1 MSFVHLHTHSEYS
14 LLDGLSKIKKLAA
27 RAKEL
32 NMPALAITD
41 HGAMFGVIEF
51 YKSCKSEGVKPIIGI
66 EAYMAARGMADRDAQ
81 KDRKSAHLLLLAQNE
96 TGYKNL
102 LQIATASQLE
112 GFYYYPRIDH
122 DFLAKH
128 AEGLIC
134 TTGCLAAETPR
145 ALVDGRSDDARK
157 TLDWY
162 YEVFGKDN
170 FYFELQD
177 HEIPELRQLNK
188 SLLEI
193 APRYNAQFVAT
204 NDVHYIKQ
212 EDHALQDILLCIQTG
227 ALVSEKDRMR
237 MTDPSYYLRSAEE
250 MKAIF
255 GHIPGAIENTLLIAE
270 RCNVDL
276 SFKGY
281 HLPHFDVPRGYTL
294 ESYLRHLCEE
304 GLRIRYGDR
313 ATHDPTVRER
323 FEYELRVIT
332 KMGFAAYF
340 LIVWDLCRFS
350 REKGIWYNARGS
362 AAGSIIAYCLD
373 ITMVEPLEHDLIFE
387 RFLNPSRVSMPDIDL
402 DFQDDRRYELLQ
414 YTSQKY
420 GSDKVAQIITFGTL
434 GARAAIRD
442 VGRVLNVDLNQK
454 VDPVAKT
461 LPNIP
466 GKPITI
472 AQALE
477 DVAEFR
483 EKYDEDEEVQKMVD
497 TARGLEGVVRN
508 AGTHAAGVVI
518 TDKPITDY
526 IPLHR
531 PTKGTGEDSPISA
544 MTQFEMEILDGL
556 GLLKVDF
563 LGLRSLTIMARACEF
578 IQQRHGVDFNI
589 NNIPTDDPAIYDLVS
604 RGDVAGVFQVEGTGM
619 RRFLID
625 MKPKKLDHIIA
636 MISLYRPGP
645 IDFIPSYIKR
655 FHGEEP
661 ITYRHPLL
669 EPILKD
675 TYGITVYQE
684 QLMRAAVS
692 MGGYTAAEADVLRKV
707 VAKKKGEDMIKQRQ
721 KFVGGCVKN
730 GIDETT
736 ANLIFDDWEEFARYG
751 FNKCLPAETEVI
763 DAQTGRMIRIGDLVN
778 GKATIERTL
787 TLTCDTDTLRLKR
800 GVVTDA
806 IHNGV
811 KRVYRL
817 TTQLGRQIEATSN
830 HPFFTFD
837 GWRMLG
843 ELKIGDQIA
852 LPRLIPTE
860 GKKKWADHEVIVL
873 GHLLAEGNLCHPHGV
888 YFYSQNDAY
897 CKDYVTNLEKFENT
911 VASVGT
917 HKTTYSIYSKR
928 ADRKR
933 EPGVMLWA
941 KQLDILGKNART
953 KEIPA
958 EVFELNNR
966 QVALLIARM
975 WEGDGH
981 INERGR
987 SLYYATASERMARQL
1002 QHLLLRLN
1010 IISRLRRVVFP
1021 YRDGRVGYQLFV
1033 TGLNNLKPFAEKIAV
1048 HFISKEHQAKLD
1060 RLVDLAPASSG
1071 TRDVIPLGVKALVR
1085 ERKSERGITWDRMR
1099 ELSGIAPR
1107 ELHCLASPTKSGFT
1121 RETVGRFAEFFESEE
1136 LRRYAESDVYWDK
1149 IVSIEYAGRKEVF
1162 DLTVPETHNFVAND
1176 FIVHNSHAADY
1187 AVICA
1192 QTAYLKAYYRVEYM
1206 TALLT
1211 AEKGD
1216 TAKVAMYVTDAR
1228 KGGVPVMPP
1237 DVNYSGLDF
1246 TIEDQADGKSVI
1258 RFGLGAIKNVGE
1270 GPVAE
1275 IMQARSEGG
1284 KFKSLDDFC
1293 QRVDLRIVSKRAL
1306 ECLVKVG
1313 AMDSLGNRSQ
1323 MLTGIDSI
1331 ISASSAAHKADDV
1344 GQFDLFSSAGSRMM
1358 ISVSLPKK
1366 VNEIDLKE
1374 KRKFEKDLMG
1384 TYVSDH
1390 PLMARIDEVQS
1401 VVTAYSGDIGEE
1413 LNGRAVTLAGQITH
1427 IRPHTTQTQ
1436 KAMAFVTM
1444 EDLQGS
1450 LDLVIFPKTWADVR
1464 QWLEVDQI
1472 VFVTGKV
1479 DAKGSSIKI
1488 LVDTIAREVKVTVAL
1503 QGLGN
1508 RGQRLEVSNQQF
1520 QVAEPVADYVV
1531 NVVDDDPFAGADPFD
1546 DSAPKKN
1553 GGGGN
1558 GVTASAPE
1566 PKLNHGDAATA
1577 RGGESASAAVENP
1590 PAAFESLGVVA
1601 RKSNGESSNPTNGKA
1616 KRIVITLPPSE
1627 NVDEGR
1633 RQFKRVYD
1641 ALISHPGD
1649 DRFMVDIV
1657 ERDQHYKLDFP
1668 NDTTHYSD
1676 ELMQQ
1681 LLKFI
1686 SADSIDIQPL

>member
-1 MSFVHLHTHSEYS
+1 
-14 LLDGLSKIKKLAA
+14 
-27 RAKEL
+27 
-32 NMPALAITD
+32 
-41 HGAMFGVIEF
+41 
-51 YKSCKSEGVKPIIGI
+51 
-66 EAYMAARGMADRDAQ
+66 
-81 KDRKSAHLLLLAQNE
+81 
-96 TGYKNL
+96 NL

-112 GFYYYPRIDH
+112 GFYYYPRVDH

-134 TTGCLAAETPR
+134 TSGCMAAETPR
-145 ALVDGRSDDARK
+145 ALVEGRAEDAKK

-177 HEIPELRQLNK
+177 HEIPDLRQLNK
-188 SLLEI
+188 TLLEI

-212 EDHALQDILLCIQTG
+212 EDHTLQDILLCIQTG
-227 ALVSEKDRMR
+227 ALVSDKERMR

-270 RCNVDL
+270 RCDIDL

-281 HLPHFDVPRGYTL
+281 HLPHFDVPQGFTL
-294 ESYLRHLCEE
+294 NSYLRHLGEE

-332 KMGFAAYF
+332 EMGFAAYF

-387 RFLNPSRVSMPDIDL
+387 RFLNPDRVSMPDIDL

-477 DVAEFR
+477 EVAEFR
-483 EKYDEDEEVQKMVD
+483 EKYDEDEEVRKMVD

-518 TDKPITDY
+518 TDKPITEY

-578 IQQRHGVDFNI
+578 IKGRHGVDYNI
-589 NNIPTDDPAIYDLVS
+589 NNIPTDDSAIYDLLS

-655 FHGEEP
+655 FHDEEP

-692 MGGYTAAEADVLRKV
+692 MGGYTAAEADVLRKIV
-707 VAKKKGEDMIKQRQ
+707 SKKKGYEMVAQRK
-721 KFVGGCVKN
+721 KFVDGCVKN
-730 GIDETT
+730 SIDEVT
-736 ANLIFDDWEEFARYG
+736 ADLIFDDWEEFARYG
-751 FNKCLPAETEVI
+751 FNK
-763 DAQTGRMIRIGDLVN
+763 
-778 GKATIERTL
+778 
-787 TLTCDTDTLRLKR
+787 
-800 GVVTDA
+800 
-806 IHNGV
+806 
-811 KRVYRL
+811 
-817 TTQLGRQIEATSN
+817 
-830 HPFFTFD
+830 
-837 GWRMLG
+837 
-843 ELKIGDQIA
+843 
-852 LPRLIPTE
+852 
-860 GKKKWADHEVIVL
+860 
-873 GHLLAEGNLCHPHGV
+873 
-888 YFYSQNDAY
+888 
-897 CKDYVTNLEKFENT
+897 
-911 VASVGT
+911 
-917 HKTTYSIYSKR
+917 
-928 ADRKR
+928 
-933 EPGVMLWA
+933 
-941 KQLDILGKNART
+941 
-953 KEIPA
+953 
-958 EVFELNNR
+958 
-966 QVALLIARM
+966 
-975 WEGDGH
+975 
-981 INERGR
+981 
-987 SLYYATASERMARQL
+987 
-1002 QHLLLRLN
+1002 
-1010 IISRLRRVVFP
+1010 
-1021 YRDGRVGYQLFV
+1021 
-1033 TGLNNLKPFAEKIAV
+1033 
-1048 HFISKEHQAKLD
+1048 
-1060 RLVDLAPASSG
+1060 
-1071 TRDVIPLGVKALVR
+1071 
-1085 ERKSERGITWDRMR
+1085 
-1099 ELSGIAPR
+1099 
-1107 ELHCLASPTKSGFT
+1107 
-1121 RETVGRFAEFFESEE
+1121 
-1136 LRRYAESDVYWDK
+1136 
-1149 IVSIEYAGRKEVF
+1149 
-1162 DLTVPETHNFVAND
+1162 
-1176 FIVHNSHAADY
+1176 SHAADY
-1187 AVICA
+1187 AIICA
-1192 QTAYLKAYYRVEYM
+1192 QTAYLKAFYRVEYM

-1228 KGGVPVMPP
+1228 KGGVPVQPP
-1237 DVNYSGLDF
+1237 DVNHSGLDF
-1246 TIEDQADGKSVI
+1246 MIEDQADGKSVI

-1306 ECLVKVG
+1306 ECLIKVG
-1313 AMDSLGNRSQ
+1313 AMDTLGNRSQ
-1323 MLTGIDSI
+1323 MLAGIDSI

-1344 GQFDLFSSAGSRMM
+1344 GQFDLFSSAGSNMM

-1366 VNEIDLKE
+1366 VTEIDLKE
-1374 KRKFEKDLMG
+1374 KRKFEKELMG

-1401 VVTAYSGDIGEE
+1401 VVTAYSGDIGED

-1450 LDLVIFPKTWADVR
+1450 LDLVVFPKTWADVR
-1464 QWLEVDQI
+1464 EWLEVDQI

-1479 DAKGSSIKI
+1479 DAKGSSVKI
-1488 LVDTIAREVKVTVAL
+1488 LVDTIAREVKVTVA
-1503 QGLGN
+1503 
-1508 RGQRLEVSNQQF
+1508 
-1520 QVAEPVADYVV
+1520 
-1531 NVVDDDPFAGADPFD
+1531 
-1546 DSAPKKN
+1546 
-1553 GGGGN
+1553 
-1558 GVTASAPE
+1558 
-1566 PKLNHGDAATA
+1566 
-1577 RGGESASAAVENP
+1577 
-1590 PAAFESLGVVA
+1590 
-1601 RKSNGESSNPTNGKA
+1601 
-1616 KRIVITLPPSE
+1616 
-1627 NVDEGR
+1627 
-1633 RQFKRVYD
+1633 
-1641 ALISHPGD
+1641 
-1649 DRFMVDIV
+1649 
-1657 ERDQHYKLDFP
+1657 
-1668 NDTTHYSD
+1668 
-1676 ELMQQ
+1676 
-1681 LLKFI
+1681 
-1686 SADSIDIQPL
+1686 

>member
-1 MSFVHLHTHSEYS
+1 
-14 LLDGLSKIKKLAA
+14 
-27 RAKEL
+27 
-32 NMPALAITD
+32 MPALAITD
-41 HGAMFGVIEF
+41 HGAMFGAIEF
-51 YKSCKSEGVKPIIGI
+51 YNSCQSEGIKPIIGI
-66 EAYMAARGMADRDAQ
+66 ETYMAARGMGDRDPQ

-112 GFYYYPRIDH
+112 GFYYYPRVDH

-134 TTGCLAAETPR
+134 TSGCLAAETPR
-145 ALVDGRSDDARK
+145 ALVEGRADDAKK

-212 EDHALQDILLCIQTG
+212 EDHTLQDILLCIQTG
-227 ALVSEKDRMR
+227 ALVSDKERMR

-270 RCNVDL
+270 RCDIDL

-281 HLPHFDVPRGYTL
+281 HLPHFDVPQGFTL
-294 ESYLRHLCEE
+294 NSYLRHLGEE
-304 GLRIRYGDR
+304 GLGIRYGDR

-332 KMGFAAYF
+332 EMGFAAYF

-387 RFLNPSRVSMPDIDL
+387 RFLNPDRVSMPDIDL

-477 DVAEFR
+477 EVAEFR
-483 EKYDEDEEVQKMVD
+483 EKYDEDEEVRKMVD

-518 TDKPITDY
+518 TDKPITEY

-531 PTKGTGEDSPISA
+531 PTKGTGPDGDSPISA

-578 IQQRHGVDFNI
+578 IKGRHGVDYNI
-589 NNIPTDDPAIYDLVS
+589 NNIPTDDSAIYDLLS

-655 FHGEEP
+655 FHDEEP

-692 MGGYTAAEADVLRKV
+692 MGGYTAAEADVLRKIV
-707 VAKKKGEDMIKQRQ
+707 SKKKGYEMVAQRK
-721 KFVGGCVKN
+721 KFVGGCIKN
-730 GIDETT
+730 QIDEAT

-751 FNKCLPAETEVI
+751 FNK
-763 DAQTGRMIRIGDLVN
+763 
-778 GKATIERTL
+778 
-787 TLTCDTDTLRLKR
+787 
-800 GVVTDA
+800 
-806 IHNGV
+806 
-811 KRVYRL
+811 
-817 TTQLGRQIEATSN
+817 S
-830 HPFFTFD
+830 
-837 GWRMLG
+837 
-843 ELKIGDQIA
+843 
-852 LPRLIPTE
+852 
-860 GKKKWADHEVIVL
+860 
-873 GHLLAEGNLCHPHGV
+873 HG
-888 YFYSQNDAY
+888 
-897 CKDYVTNLEKFENT
+897 
-911 VASVGT
+911 
-917 HKTTYSIYSKR
+917 
-928 ADRKR
+928 
-933 EPGVMLWA
+933 
-941 KQLDILGKNART
+941 
-953 KEIPA
+953 
-958 EVFELNNR
+958 
-966 QVALLIARM
+966 
-975 WEGDGH
+975 
-981 INERGR
+981 
-987 SLYYATASERMARQL
+987 
-1002 QHLLLRLN
+1002 
-1010 IISRLRRVVFP
+1010 
-1021 YRDGRVGYQLFV
+1021 
-1033 TGLNNLKPFAEKIAV
+1033 
-1048 HFISKEHQAKLD
+1048 
-1060 RLVDLAPASSG
+1060 
-1071 TRDVIPLGVKALVR
+1071 
-1085 ERKSERGITWDRMR
+1085 
-1099 ELSGIAPR
+1099 
-1107 ELHCLASPTKSGFT
+1107 
-1121 RETVGRFAEFFESEE
+1121 
-1136 LRRYAESDVYWDK
+1136 
-1149 IVSIEYAGRKEVF
+1149 
-1162 DLTVPETHNFVAND
+1162 
-1176 FIVHNSHAADY
+1176 ADY
-1187 AVICA
+1187 AIICA

-1228 KGGVPVMPP
+1228 KGGVPVQPP
-1237 DVNYSGLDF
+1237 DVNHSGLDF
-1246 TIEDQADGKSVI
+1246 MIEDQADGKSVI

-1306 ECLVKVG
+1306 ECLIKVG
-1313 AMDSLGNRSQ
+1313 AMDTLGNRSQ
-1323 MLTGIDSI
+1323 MLAGIDSI

-1344 GQFDLFSSAGSRMM
+1344 GQFDLFSSAGSNMM

-1366 VNEIDLKE
+1366 VTEIDLKE
-1374 KRKFEKDLMG
+1374 KRKFEKELMG

-1401 VVTAYSGDIGEE
+1401 VVTAYSGDIGED

-1450 LDLVIFPKTWADVR
+1450 LDLVVFPKTWADVR
-1464 QWLEVDQI
+1464 EWLEVDQI

-1479 DAKGSSIKI
+1479 DAKGSSVKI
-1488 LVDTIAREVKVTVAL
+1488 LVDTIAREVKVTVASQRSDVGSRKL
-1503 QGLGN
+1503 EVRSQQSEV
-1508 RGQRLEVSNQQF
+1508 RGQKSEVRGQKSEVRGQKLEVSNQQF
-1520 QVAEPVADYVV
+1520 RVAEPIADYIV
-1531 NVVDDDPFAGADPFD
+1531 NPDPVIDDDPFAGADPFGN
-1546 DSAPKKN
+1546 STPKKN
-1553 GGGGN
+1553 GGGGY
-1558 GVTASAPE
+1558 GVAALQTSSQ
-1566 PKLNHGDAATA
+1566 LNDGDAATA
-1577 RGGESASAAVENP
+1577 PVAESVSAAVDNTRAE
-1590 PAAFESLGVVA
+1590 FESLGVVYA
-1601 RKSNGESSNPTNGKA
+1601 TQKTNGESLNPTNGKA

-1649 DRFMVDIV
+1649 DRFMVTIV
-1657 ERDQHYKLDFP
+1657 ERDQRYKLDFP

-1676 ELMQQ
+1676 ELMHQ

-1686 SADSIDIQPL
+1686 SADSIDVQPLT